1 MVPPAMHTGRSARA
15 AARRSDAISKRLPQP
30 PRMCCARCC
39 MQPPAVLCGL
49 TAFYADPTS
58 RPPGRPHPADAAH
71 GPLPKRSARA
81 RMLTFAAPQAKESSS
96 ARRSWPPC
104 PRGDTAE
111 PRPPSRPPAPAP
123 APRSPLTAASSPMM
137 PPRSTSVA
145 SCGLSR
151 APHSQ
156 RLPCPATAEHV
167 CTRSAVRVAPH
178 THARSAAHGSSSLL
192 QAVSQWSP
200 TLLQTCCPCAKKSND
215 SAQAAPEGASA
226 GVLNATRRKGALG
239 RGLWQ
244 RGRAR
249 GRPRRVAREARQL
262 QRARLARR
270 HDRRMEQRRPGHQVE
285 QDHGHLRAPR
295 RPRSGAPR
303 ARACPRSAPDPSH
316 SDEPLRSRFEHAVSV
331 LGAPMQGCGA
341 AWATGAL
348 PRVSGMAARGRGRGA
363 GRRGGACHERD
374 KLRAPVREA
383 RGDRLGQAHGHARL
397 RSTFLLVSAIAG
409 SLFTIQIYNRFET

>member
-1 MVPPAMHTGRSARA
+1 MRAASQPQLCTHREGTRLIPVHGPTHRHMLTHKTRAACRRLRCSCSRNAGVQQPARNFAIASSLCMRRPRGQARMVPPAMHTGRSARA

-156 RLPCPATAEHV
+156 RLPCPATAENV

-192 QAVSQWSP
+192 QGVSQCPP
-200 TLLQTCCPCAKKSND
+200 TLLQTCCPCATQSND
-215 SAQAAPEGASA
+215 SASAAPEGASA
-226 GVLNATRRKGALG
+226 GVLKVTR
-239 RGLWQ
+239 
-244 RGRAR
+244 
-249 GRPRRVAREARQL
+249 
-262 QRARLARR
+262 
-270 HDRRMEQRRPGHQVE
+270 
-285 QDHGHLRAPR
+285 
-295 RPRSGAPR
+295 
-303 ARACPRSAPDPSH
+303 
-316 SDEPLRSRFEHAVSV
+316 
-331 LGAPMQGCGA
+331 
-341 AWATGAL
+341 
-348 PRVSGMAARGRGRGA
+348 
-363 GRRGGACHERD
+363 
-374 KLRAPVREA
+374 
-383 RGDRLGQAHGHARL
+383 
-397 RSTFLLVSAIAG
+397 
-409 SLFTIQIYNRFET
+409 